1 MLRRILTLGIV
12 ALALGLVA
20 PAIGVQ
26 AGIGAAAALAQDP
39 PPAPDPEDP
48 PDAPDEPEA
57 PDAPDEPEAPEVPD
71 APEAPDA
78 PNAPED
84 DEGSGDAD
92 ETDDDGDDED
102 VAPAPAAPAPA
113 APAPAAVPAPVETG
127 PAPVQ
132 VSHGTDVEGKNESH
146 KPSGSAK
153 GDTRH
158 LTTTPQRAVFRNTT
172 NRTSGTDTGTFPQG
186 GIQAGAG
193 GMAEDRPASLLLLG
207 LGALGLGLM
216 AGGVALRRRSLG
228 S

>member
-26 AGIGAAAALAQDP
+26 AGIGAGVALAQDP
-39 PPAPDPEDP
+39 APAPDPEDP

-57 PDAPDEPEAPEVPD
+57 PDAPDEPEAPDTPD
-71 APEAPDA
+71 APD
-78 PNAPED
+78 APED
-84 DEGSGDAD
+84 DEGSGDAG
-92 ETDDDGDDED
+92 ETDDDGDDEE
-102 VAPAPAAPAPA
+102 VAPAPPAPAAPAPA
-113 APAPAAVPAPVETG
+113 SAPAAPAPVETG

-132 VSHGTDVEGKNESH
+132 ERGGTDVEGKQESH
-146 KPSGSAK
+146 KPSGSVT
-153 GDTRH
+153 GETRH
-158 LTTTPQRAVFRNTT
+158 LTTTTPQRVVFQNTS

-193 GMAEDRPASLLLLG
+193 GMAEDGPASLLLLS
-207 LGALGLGLM
+207 LAALALGLM
-216 AGGVALRRRSLG
+216 SGGVVLRRRSLG